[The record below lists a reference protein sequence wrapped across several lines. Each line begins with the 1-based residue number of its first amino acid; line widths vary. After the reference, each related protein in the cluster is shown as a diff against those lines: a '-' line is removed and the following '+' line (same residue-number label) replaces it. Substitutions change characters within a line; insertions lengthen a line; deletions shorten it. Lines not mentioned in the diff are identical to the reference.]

1 MRNSGVLFICT
12 LDNTAENGDMPRE
25 VLTRQNKYWFENRT
39 VGINRQYL
47 AKGVNEKVDLV
58 VRIMKAPQVRIGMYA
73 VLGNGEQFV
82 ITHVTTGH
90 DAYEWHKLV
99 DSNYYR
105 KPAII
110 DLDYT
115 ELTLMRLE
123 NNYDVATDEN
133 P

>member
-1 MRNSGVLFICT
+1 MRNDGVLFICT
-12 LDNTAENGDMPRE
+12 LDNTADNGDMPKE
-25 VLTRQNKYWFENRT
+25 VLTKTNKYWFENRT

-47 AKGVNEKVDLV
+47 AKGVNEQVDLV
-58 VRIMKAPQVRIGMYA
+58 VRIMKATQVRIGMYA

-82 ITHVTTGH
+82 ITHVTTGREI
-90 DAYEWHKLV
+90 YERHKIV
-99 DSNYYR
+99 DRNYYR
-105 KPAII
+105 KPAMV

-123 NNYDVATDEN
+123 KNYDLATEEN

>member
-1 MRNSGVLFICT
+1 MRNDGVLFVCT
-12 LDNTAENGDMPRE
+12 LDNTAENGDMPKE
-25 VLTRQNKYWFENRT
+25 VLTKTNKYWFENRT

-47 AKGVNEKVDLV
+47 AKGVNEQVDLV
-58 VRIMKAPQVRIGMYA
+58 VRIAKATQIRIGMYA

-90 DAYEWHKLV
+90 DSYERHKIV
-99 DSNYYR
+99 DTYYYR

-123 NNYDVATDEN
+123 KNYDLAVEEN